1 MNCSG
6 TVAVALSAT
15 LWFATPALAET
26 SGLSRTPDWQ
36 NENGAAI
43 YVLENV
49 AAQALDRARANKGAR
64 KSWCLMKNVELSQL
78 IERLQNG
85 QSVTV
90 QEIEEGVDGL
100 LGPQFG
106 YASIAFDG
114 CD

>member
-1 MNCSG
+1 MC
-6 TVAVALSAT
+6 LKT
-15 LWFATPALAET
+15 LLRKPSIERGQT
-26 SGLSRTPDWQ
+26 R
-36 NENGAAI
+36 
-43 YVLENV
+43 
-49 AAQALDRARANKGAR
+49 GAR